1 MSEQRE
7 TRPLP
12 VKLSKDELAARSK
25 ELAELIRK
33 QEELEEEKKSSAAAI
48 KGELD
53 RHKARA
59 RELSSTIRTG
69 EEYQD
74 VECEWVTDAL
84 RLRMNLVR
92 RDNGGIVSSRDMNEK
107 ERQLEFAG
115 TR

>member
-1 MSEQRE
+1 MSDERE
-7 TRPLP
+7 TRSLP

-25 ELAELIRK
+25 ELAEVVRK
-33 QEELEEEKKSSAAAI
+33 QEQLEEEKKQQAAEI

-69 EEYQD
+69 EEYQR
-74 VECEWVTDAL
+74 VECLWVSDAT
-84 RLRMNLVR
+84 RMRMNLVR
-92 RDNGGIVSSRDMNEK
+92 EDNGGIVASREMSDK

>member
-1 MSEQRE
+1 MSDRVTQ
-7 TRPLP
+7 PLP
-12 VKLSKDELAARSK
+12 VKLSKEELAARSK

-33 QEELEEEKKSSAAAI
+33 QEELEEEKKQQAAEI
-48 KGELD
+48 KAELD
-53 RHKARA
+53 RSKARA
-59 RELSSTIRTG
+59 RTLSSSIRTG

-74 VECEWVTDAL
+74 VECEWVPDTL